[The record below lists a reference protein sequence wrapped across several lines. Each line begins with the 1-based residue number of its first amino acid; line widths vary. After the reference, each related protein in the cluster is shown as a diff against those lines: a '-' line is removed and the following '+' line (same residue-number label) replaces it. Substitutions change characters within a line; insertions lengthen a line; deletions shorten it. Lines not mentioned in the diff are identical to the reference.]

1 MQHFGIYEA
10 KEFRKWVTS
19 EVLPQIRKTG
29 AYSMAPAIESPPAV
43 PLPSNITL
51 KRAIAFLQVSTD
63 AYWRTIRALDQQCA
77 VQSELRSA
85 KKAISSIIDSIKTVF
100 PDVMESFEDVFMES
114 ASKNR
119 PKALIEV
126 EKII

>member
-1 MQHFGIYEA
+1 MQHFGIYKA

-29 AYSMAPAIESPPAV
+29 AYRMAPAIESAAV
-43 PLPSNITL
+43 PLPSNVTL

-63 AYWRTIRALDQQCA
+63 AYWRPIKALDQQCD

-100 PDVMESFEDVFMES
+100 PDVMESFQDVFVES

-119 PKALIEV
+119 PKALLEV